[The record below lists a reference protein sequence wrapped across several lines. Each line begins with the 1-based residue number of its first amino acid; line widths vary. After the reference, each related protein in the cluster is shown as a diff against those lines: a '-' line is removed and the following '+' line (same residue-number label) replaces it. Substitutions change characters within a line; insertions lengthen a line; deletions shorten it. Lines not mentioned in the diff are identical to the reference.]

1 MNIKEFH
8 NLNAVGASLR
18 NGNALIA
25 ISLDGEW
32 KPEHST
38 CGSLS
43 IYEEGEEIGRWLVS
57 VDGDGAI
64 EPRSDD
70 FYRAVELFDTMN
82 HQPE

>member
-18 NGNALIA
+18 NGSALIA
-25 ISLDGEW
+25 ISLDSEW
-32 KPEHST
+32 MPGCSI

-57 VDGDGAI
+57 VDGEGTI
-64 EPRSDD
+64 EPRADD
-70 FYRAVELFDTMN
+70 FYRAVELFDTMKR
-82 HQPE
+82 QPE